1 MSGLSESDT
10 STPAKRVREPPTTPS
25 AYTSKKMKGLQRTPQ
40 KPSSASTSTPNDGGL
55 AEAIRKLTSS
65 IETMSSDVQQLRVD
79 FNTKFDGLSA
89 AVTSRFEK
97 WEEEKAVLVN
107 NQTELMNRIDQLER
121 NQKRPNIVVTG
132 LERDTEL
139 SARETVEQLFREKVS
154 DDIVVASAYKINMKN
169 GSSKFIAT
177 MRSVEDKITVMK
189 GKAKLLS
196 DGGKKVFVADDLIK
210 KDEFVQFQARSFA
223 KKMSAENKEAKVAFK
238 RVYVDN
244 VAHIWDENSQT
255 FVNRKN

>member
-1 MSGLSESDT
+1 M
-10 STPAKRVREPPTTPS
+10 
-25 AYTSKKMKGLQRTPQ
+25 
-40 KPSSASTSTPNDGGL
+40 
-55 AEAIRKLTSS
+55 
-65 IETMSSDVQQLRVD
+65 
-79 FNTKFDGLSA
+79 
-89 AVTSRFEK
+89 
-97 WEEEKAVLVN
+97 
-107 NQTELMNRIDQLER
+107 
-121 NQKRPNIVVTG
+121 
-132 LERDTEL
+132 
-139 SARETVEQLFREKVS
+139 
-154 DDIVVASAYKINMKN
+154 VASAYKINMKN

-223 KKMSAENKEAKVAFK
+223 KKMRAENKEAKVAFK